1 MELLDN
7 LNDTTVGF
15 LSRKKVHIFL
25 YTEKLCL
32 GIVFQNFYDF
42 FKSVLGDS
50 FLTVIDVL

>member
-7 LNDTTVGF
+7 LNDIIVGF

-42 FKSVLGDS
+42 LNL
-50 FLTVIDVL
+50 FLEILF